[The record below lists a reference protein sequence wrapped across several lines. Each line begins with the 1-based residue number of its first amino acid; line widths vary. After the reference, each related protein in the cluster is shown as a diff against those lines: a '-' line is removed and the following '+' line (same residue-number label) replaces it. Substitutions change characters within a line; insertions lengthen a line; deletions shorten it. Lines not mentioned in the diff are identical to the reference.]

1 MLIAG
6 ISVRIVWK
14 NGGNYD
20 RIYKLNWVLYARQE
34 RGKKMQAIL
43 LAGGLG
49 TRLRSVVKDRPK
61 PMALIG
67 EKPFMEYVVH
77 ELAHYGIDEIIFA
90 VGYKGSMVEDY
101 FGDGSRFG
109 VRVSYAYEEEL
120 LGTAGAIKNA
130 GRLVTED
137 FFFVLNADTFYQM
150 DYSRLLRV
158 REEEKL
164 EMALVL
170 REVPDISRYGA
181 AVLDG
186 ARLIR
191 FNEKTSESRP
201 GTINGGV
208 YLMNRTLLEQIPAG
222 KVSLENEMIPRWMAE
237 GRKLGGFVNDG
248 YFIDIGIPEDYFK
261 FQEDVEKGVIVW

>member
-1 MLIAG
+1 
-6 ISVRIVWK
+6 
-14 NGGNYD
+14 
-20 RIYKLNWVLYARQE
+20 
-34 RGKKMQAIL
+34 MQAIL

-49 TRLRSVVKDRPK
+49 TRLRSVVNDRPK

-67 EKPFMEYVVH
+67 DKPFMEYVVH
-77 ELAHYGIDEIIFA
+77 ELSRYGIDEIIFA
-90 VGYKGSMVEDY
+90 VGYKGSMVEEY

-109 VRVSYAYEEEL
+109 VKVSYAYEEEL

-130 GRLVTED
+130 GRFVTED
-137 FFFVLNADTFYQM
+137 TFFVLNADTFYQM
-150 DYSRLLRV
+150 DYGRLLRV
-158 REEEKL
+158 KAENRL

-186 ARLIR
+186 AMLAR
-191 FNEKTSESRP
+191 FNEKTAEKRP

-208 YLMNRTLLEQIPAG
+208 YLMNRELLSEIPEG
-222 KVSLENEMIPRWMAE
+222 KISLENEMIPKWMA
-237 GRKLGGFVNDG
+237 GGKRLGGFVNDG

-261 FQEDVEKGVIVW
+261 FQADVEKGVVTW

>member
-1 MLIAG
+1 
-6 ISVRIVWK
+6 
-14 NGGNYD
+14 
-20 RIYKLNWVLYARQE
+20 
-34 RGKKMQAIL
+34 MQAIL

-49 TRLRSVVKDRPK
+49 TRLRSVVNDRPK

-67 EKPFMEYVVH
+67 DKPFMEYVVH
-77 ELAHYGIDEIIFA
+77 ELSRYGIDEIIFA
-90 VGYKGSMVEDY
+90 VGYKGSMVEEY

-109 VRVSYAYEEEL
+109 VKVSYAYEEEL

-130 GRLVTED
+130 GRFVTED
-137 FFFVLNADTFYQM
+137 TFFVLNADTFYQM
-150 DYSRLLRV
+150 DYGRLLRV
-158 REEEKL
+158 KAENRL

-186 ARLIR
+186 AMLAG
-191 FNEKTSESRP
+191 FNEKTAEKRP

-208 YLMNRTLLEQIPAG
+208 YLMNRELLSEIPEG
-222 KVSLENEMIPRWMAE
+222 KISLENEMIPKWMAE
-237 GRKLGGFVNDG
+237 GKRLGGFVNDG

-261 FQEDVEKGVIVW
+261 FQADVEKGVVTW

>member
-1 MLIAG
+1 
-6 ISVRIVWK
+6 
-14 NGGNYD
+14 
-20 RIYKLNWVLYARQE
+20 
-34 RGKKMQAIL
+34 MQAIL

-49 TRLRSVVKDRPK
+49 TRLRSVVNDRPK

-67 EKPFMEYVVH
+67 DKPFMEYVVH
-77 ELAHYGIDEIIFA
+77 ELSRYGIDEIIFA
-90 VGYKGSMVEDY
+90 VGYKGSMVEEY

-109 VRVSYAYEEEL
+109 VKVSYAYEEEL

-130 GRLVTED
+130 GRFVTED
-137 FFFVLNADTFYQM
+137 TFFVLNADTFYQM
-150 DYSRLLRV
+150 DYGRLLRV
-158 REEEKL
+158 KAENRL

-186 ARLIR
+186 AMLAG
-191 FNEKTSESRP
+191 FNEKTAEKRP

-208 YLMNRTLLEQIPAG
+208 YLMNRELLSEIPEG
-222 KVSLENEMIPRWMAE
+222 KVSLENEMIPKWMAE
-237 GRKLGGFVNDG
+237 GRRLGGFVNDG

-261 FQEDVEKGVIVW
+261 FQADVEKGVVTW

>member
-1 MLIAG
+1 
-6 ISVRIVWK
+6 
-14 NGGNYD
+14 
-20 RIYKLNWVLYARQE
+20 
-34 RGKKMQAIL
+34 MQAIL

-49 TRLRSVVKDRPK
+49 TRLRSVVNDRPK

-67 EKPFMEYVVH
+67 DKPFMEYVVH
-77 ELAHYGIDEIIFA
+77 ELSRYGIDEIIFA
-90 VGYKGSMVEDY
+90 VGYKGSMVEEY

-109 VRVSYAYEEEL
+109 VKVSYAYEEEL

-130 GRLVTED
+130 GRFVTED
-137 FFFVLNADTFYQM
+137 TFFVLNADTFYQM
-150 DYSRLLRV
+150 DYGRLLRV
-158 REEEKL
+158 KAENRL

-186 ARLIR
+186 AMLAG
-191 FNEKTSESRP
+191 FNEKTAEKRP

-208 YLMNRTLLEQIPAG
+208 YLMNRELLSEIPEG
-222 KVSLENEMIPRWMAE
+222 KVSLENEMIPKWMAE
-237 GRKLGGFVNDG
+237 GKRLGGFVNDG

-261 FQEDVEKGVIVW
+261 FQADVEKGVVTW